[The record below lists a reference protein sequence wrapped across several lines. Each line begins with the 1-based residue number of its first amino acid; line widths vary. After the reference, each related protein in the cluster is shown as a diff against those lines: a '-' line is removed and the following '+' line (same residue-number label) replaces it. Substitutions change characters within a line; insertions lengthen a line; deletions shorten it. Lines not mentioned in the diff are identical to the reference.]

1 MFRYHLGMQFLA
13 ALIVFAS
20 PVIGANHSYPP
31 KGSAQ
36 QKADFERGQANQA
49 EFEQRLFN
57 EAGFKPLADMLEA
70 KRIVRRALFEDPYMM
85 LPIPGVEVEQLQDGT
100 VTVRVVGRTGESD
113 PVKLPASAWEHLTS
127 LEGKML
133 TPKPYVPWD
142 PPKSDLPPPPPPPIC
157 HGWIVRFGTSEAAV
171 QGSGS
176 WAQCGGKDQ
185 PGMAFAV
192 EMARLAVESHPG
204 CKFDPTN
211 PFWSF
216 STCFTPSPT
225 SAKN

>member
-1 MFRYHLGMQFLA
+1 MKLLA
-13 ALIVFAS
+13 VLLTFAS
-20 PVIGANHSYPP
+20 PAVREEHSYPP
-31 KGSAQ
+31 KGSGQ
-36 QKADFERGQANQA
+36 QRADFERGQANQA
-49 EFEQRLFN
+49 KFEQRLFT

-70 KRIVRRALFEDPYMM
+70 KRIVRRSLFEDPYMM
-85 LPIPGVEVEQLQDGT
+85 LPIPGVEVEHLSDGT
-100 VTVRVVGRTGESD
+100 VTVRVVGRAGESE
-113 PVKLPASAWEHLTS
+113 PVKLPAAAWRHLTS
-127 LEGKML
+127 LEGKIL

-142 PPKSDLPPPPPPPIC
+142 PPKFDLPSPPPPPIC
-157 HGWIVRFGTSEAAV
+157 HGWIVRFGASENAV

-192 EMARLAVESHPG
+192 EMARLAVESHPS

-216 STCFTPSPT
+216 STCFTPRPT
-225 SAKN
+225 PAKN